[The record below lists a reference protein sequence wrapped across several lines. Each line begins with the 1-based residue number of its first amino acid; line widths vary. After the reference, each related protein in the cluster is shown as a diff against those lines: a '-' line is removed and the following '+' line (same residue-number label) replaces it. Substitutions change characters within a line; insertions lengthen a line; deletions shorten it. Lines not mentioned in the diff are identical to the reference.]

1 MEKHYIN
8 KWYNGHLLSRQI
20 PVYEM
25 NLIQTSGGTIYANP
39 MSGYAQTEVTLS
51 NTPNTDYIFQSY
63 SVSGSTLYDTN
74 KVKFIDSDISAMCK
88 FKYHPNE
95 IPINDQLWTRP
106 ISDDDSGSGIAIKEV
121 YGMNVGYYTWGAA
134 KRIESLY
141 SADGWRI
148 PSTQD
153 FEKLYANI
161 GTTTAYGGGY
171 RPAGTYLKSETD
183 WGAGSGIDKFGFDI
197 KPLGYMGSTSDSW
210 ITNLGYDFDCWG
222 STVFSTAYPGGSYET
237 HEALY
242 LTRDDG
248 GTPYQPRYQQD
259 GYFTEIMTMID
270 NTPRYYAHILMLV
283 KDI

>member
-8 KWYNGHLLSRQI
+8 KWYNGHLLYREI

-39 MSGYAQTEVTLS
+39 MSGYSQTEVTLS

-74 KVKFIDSDISAMCK
+74 KVKFIDSDISAMGK

-106 ISDDDSGSGIAIKEV
+106 ISADDSGSGIAIKEV

-134 KRIESLY
+134 KRIESMY

-148 PSTQD
+148 PTTQD

-161 GTTTAYGGGY
+161 GATFTAYPGGGGY

-197 KPLGYMGSTSDSW
+197 KPLGFMYSTSAER

-222 STVFSTAYPGGSYET
+222 STIHDDGSEEY
-237 HEALY
+237 HDALY
-242 LTRDDG
+242 LIRDDSS
-248 GTPYQPRYQQD
+248 TLYTQTYQKD
-259 GYFTEIMTMID
+259 GYLSYIVTRVET
-270 NTPRYYAHILMLV
+270 TARYYAHILMLV

>member
-8 KWYNGHLLSRQI
+8 KWYNGHLLYREI

-39 MSGYAQTEVTLS
+39 MSGYSQTEVTLS

-74 KVKFIDSDISAMCK
+74 KVKFIDSDISAMGK

-95 IPINDQLWTRP
+95 IPVNDQLWTRP

-121 YGMNVGYYTWGAA
+121 YGMRVGYYTWGAA

-148 PSTQD
+148 PTTQD

-161 GTTTAYGGGY
+161 GATYTAYGNGGGY

-197 KPLGYMGSTSDSW
+197 KPLGHMGSPSATW

-222 STVFSTAYPGGSYET
+222 STIHDDGSEEY
-237 HEALY
+237 HDALY
-242 LTRDDG
+242 LIRDSG
-248 GTPYQPRYQQD
+248 GSQYQPTYQQD
-259 GYFTEIMTMID
+259 GYISNIVTEVET
-270 NTPRYYAHILMLV
+270 TAKYYAHILMLV

>member
-51 NTPNTDYIFQSY
+51 NAPNTDYIFQSY

-74 KVKFIDSDISAMCK
+74 KVKFIDNDISAMGK

-95 IPINDQLWTRP
+95 IPIKDQLWTRP

-134 KRIESLY
+134 KRIESMY

-148 PSTQD
+148 PTEQD
-153 FEKLYANI
+153 FLKLYENI
-161 GTTTAYGGGY
+161 GATYTSYPGGGGY

-183 WGAGSGIDKFGFDI
+183 WYSGNGIDKFGFDI
-197 KPLGYMGSTSDSW
+197 KPLGYMYGTESTI
-210 ITNLGYDFDCWG
+210 ITNLGFTFDCWG
-222 STVFSTAYPGGSYET
+222 STVY
-237 HEALY
+237 
-242 LTRDDG
+242 DDG
-248 GTPYQPRYQQD
+248 SEEYHLGMYLQWQDTSGTYHRQYQQD
-259 GYFTEIMTMID
+259 GYFTEIITRVE
-270 NTPRYYAHILMLV
+270 TTARYYAHILMLV

>member
-8 KWYNGHLLSRQI
+8 KWYNGHLLYREI

-39 MSGYAQTEVTLS
+39 MSGYSQTEVTLS
-51 NTPNTDYIFQSY
+51 NTPNTEYIFQSY

-74 KVKFIDSDISAMCK
+74 KVKFIDSDISAMGK

-106 ISDDDSGSGIAIKEV
+106 LSDDDSGSGIAIKEV

-148 PSTQD
+148 PTTQD

-161 GTTTAYGGGY
+161 GATYTAYGNNGGY

-183 WGAGSGIDKFGFDI
+183 WGAGSGIDKFGFDV
-197 KPLGYMGSTSDSW
+197 KPLGYMNSTSATYISN
-210 ITNLGYDFDCWG
+210 IGYSFDCWG
-222 STVFSTAYPGGSYET
+222 STIHDDGSEEYHDGLYLIRDNGGSQ
-237 HEALY
+237 
-242 LTRDDG
+242 
-248 GTPYQPRYQQD
+248 YQPTYQQD
-259 GYFTEIMTMID
+259 GYFTYIVTRVET
-270 NTPRYYAHILMLV
+270 TARYYAHILMLV

>member
-8 KWYNGHLLSRQI
+8 KWYNGHLLYREI

-39 MSGYAQTEVTLS
+39 MSGYTQTEVTLS

-74 KVKFIDSDISAMCK
+74 KVKFIDSDISAMGK

-148 PSTQD
+148 PTTQD

-161 GTTTAYGGGY
+161 GATYTAYGNNGGY

-197 KPLGYMGSTSDSW
+197 KPLGYMGSPSATW
-210 ITNLGYDFDCWG
+210 ITNLGSTFDCWG
-222 STVFSTAYPGGSYET
+222 STIHDDGSEEYHDCLYLIRDNGGSQ
-237 HEALY
+237 
-242 LTRDDG
+242 
-248 GTPYQPRYQQD
+248 YQPQYQQD
-259 GYFTEIMTMID
+259 GYFTDIVTRVET
-270 NTPRYYAHILMLV
+270 TARYYAHILMLV

>member
-8 KWYNGHLLSRQI
+8 KWYNGHLLYREI

-39 MSGYAQTEVTLS
+39 MSGYSQTEVTLS

-74 KVKFIDSDISAMCK
+74 KVKFIDSDISAMGK

-106 ISDDDSGSGIAIKEV
+106 LYDDDSGSGITIKEV
-121 YGMNVGYYTWGAA
+121 YGSNVGYYTWGAA

-148 PSTQD
+148 PTTQD

-161 GTTTAYGGGY
+161 GATYTAYGNNGGY

-183 WGAGSGIDKFGFDI
+183 WGAGSGIDKFGFDV
-197 KPLGYMGSTSDSW
+197 KPLGYLYSPSATR
-210 ITNLGYDFDCWG
+210 ITNLGYSFDCWG
-222 STVFSTAYPGGSYET
+222 STIHDDGSEEYHDGLYLIRDSGGSQ
-237 HEALY
+237 
-242 LTRDDG
+242 
-248 GTPYQPRYQQD
+248 YQPTYQQD
-259 GYFTEIMTMID
+259 GYFTYIVTRVET
-270 NTPRYYAHILMLV
+270 TARYYAHILMLV

>member
-39 MSGYAQTEVTLS
+39 MSGYSQTEVTLS

-74 KVKFIDSDISAMCK
+74 KVKFIDSDISAMGK
-88 FKYHPNE
+88 FKYYPNE

-106 ISDDDSGSGIAIKEV
+106 ISDDDSGSGIAIKDV
-121 YGMNVGYYTWGAA
+121 YGMRVGYYTWGAA
-134 KRIESLY
+134 KRIESMY

-148 PSTQD
+148 PTTQD

-161 GTTTAYGGGY
+161 GATYTAYGNNGGY

-183 WGAGSGIDKFGFDI
+183 WGAGSGIDKFGFDV
-197 KPLGYMGSTSDSW
+197 KPLGYMNSTSATYISN
-210 ITNLGYDFDCWG
+210 IGYSFDCWG
-222 STVFSTAYPGGSYET
+222 STIHDDGSEEY
-237 HEALY
+237 HDGLY
-242 LTRDDG
+242 LVRDDG
-248 GTPYQPRYQQD
+248 GSQYQPQYQQD
-259 GYFTEIMTMID
+259 GYFTYIVTRVET
-270 NTPRYYAHILMLV
+270 TARYYAHILMLV